1 MRTPILT
8 ALLIAATPLPA
19 IALSCLRPDAV
30 RLFEEARDSPDP
42 FMIVHGYLHTD
53 GPIALPNPDA
63 NGQYPGDATAHTT
76 VRLSGQGL
84 TDTGF
89 TAPVNQ
95 DITLAVT
102 CLVAWCGTPLLD
114 VAIIAAIQLKDTG
127 PELLVSPCEGWR
139 AMRGTPEDARRVEE
153 CHRDGNCVIRTE

>member
-8 ALLIAATPLPA
+8 ALLIAAIPLPA
-19 IALSCLRPDAV
+19 IALSCRPPDAV
-30 RLFEEARDSPDP
+30 RLYEDARDSPDP
-42 FMIVHGYLHTD
+42 FMIVHGYLHAD
-53 GPIALPNPDA
+53 GPVALPEPDT

-102 CLVAWCGTPLLD
+102 CVVAWCGSPLLD

-139 AMRGTPEDARRVEE
+139 AMRGTPEDAHRVEN
-153 CHRDGNCVIRTE
+153 CHRDGNCETRN